1 MTPNLP
7 PALAQLIA
15 PIFHAEAATIYAAS
29 VEPLIAS
36 HVAQAKDEMCRVAV
50 ACFASYGLVDPPA
63 QDAPAAPTKQHIIA
77 AGERGD
83 RHDQY
88 VATFRA
94 KYPSGE
100 RELCNMIER
109 FPGGTKLNRPQM
121 DAIKRHFGMGTRSL
135 LLPPMMR
142 EIGCRDDGSGE
153 WTTPVLRLVN
163 TGNF

>member
-7 PALAQLIA
+7 QSLAQLIP
-15 PIFHAEAATIYAAS
+15 PIFHAEAAAAYAAS

-36 HVAQAKDEMCRVAV
+36 HVERAKDEMSRSIVAYV
-50 ACFASYGLVDPPA
+50 ASYGLVEPPA
-63 QDAPAAPTKQHIIA
+63 EGAPAAPSKHIIA
-77 AGERGD
+77 AGERGH

-94 KYPSGE
+94 KFPNGE
-100 RELCNMIER
+100 RELRNMIEC
-109 FPGGTKLNRPQM
+109 FPGGHKISRAQM
-121 DAIKRHFGMGTRSL
+121 DIIKRHFGMGTRSL

-153 WTTPVLRLVN
+153 WNTPVLRIL
-163 TGNF
+163 